1 MSNEDPFKIVGDNQ
15 VPVAKGTPVLEEDRS
30 GELKDR
36 IERLIK
42 SSDVFLFMKGEPMAP
57 QCGFSA
63 NVVGILNYFNIQ
75 YKSYNVLEDNELR
88 EGIKKFSNW
97 PTVPQIY
104 MKKEFIGGA
113 DILKEIAENGEIEDI
128 LKEKKIEYS
137 ISA

>member
-63 NVVGILNYFNIQ
+63 NVVEILNSVRCP
-75 YKSYNVLEDNELR
+75 YKTFDILTDMDIRQGVKEYA
-88 EGIKKFSNW
+88 NW
-97 PTVPQIY
+97 PTFPQLWV
-104 MKKEFIGGA
+104 KGQFIGGN
-113 DILKEIAENGEIEDI
+113 DIISEMHAAEELEKLLK
-128 LKEKKIEYS
+128 
-137 ISA
+137 

>member
-1 MSNEDPFKIVGDNQ
+1 MEKNDVYK
-15 VPVAKGTPVLEEDRS
+15 
-30 GELKDR
+30 R
-36 IERLIK
+36 IEGFLAD
-42 SSDVFLFMKGEPMAP
+42 SEVVLFMKGSPDFP